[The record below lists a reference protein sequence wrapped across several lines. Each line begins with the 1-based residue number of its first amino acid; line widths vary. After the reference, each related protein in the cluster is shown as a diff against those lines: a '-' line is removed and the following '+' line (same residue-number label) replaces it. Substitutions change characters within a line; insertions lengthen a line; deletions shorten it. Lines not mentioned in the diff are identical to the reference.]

1 MLPFHNLNYFSLF
14 RSDWYYKNLVFEY
27 LIVKGNVQVEVHDNV
42 MW

>member
-1 MLPFHNLNYFSLF
+1 MLPFRNLNYFSLF